1 MAKLKIKVGKVEE
14 FTLGGVT
21 GAHVLVEVRG
31 EDYEKWGLGCITPN
45 EIIDM
50 DKVEDYKRR
59 YRFKQG
65 RWDGDWRND
74 DPIHVEFV
82 QKLLTAANE
91 KLLPYTKALRDND
104 NGSAVRTP
112 D

>member
-1 MAKLKIKVGKVEE
+1 MVKIKAGNVEE
-14 FTLGGVT
+14 FTQGGVT
-21 GAHVLVEVRG
+21 GVCTQVDVRG
-31 EDYEKWGLGCITPN
+31 SEDSETWYLGCITPN

-50 DKVEDYKRR
+50 DELEDFKRR

-74 DPIHVEFV
+74 DPIHVEFM

-91 KLLPYTKALRDND
+91 KLLPYVKALRLND
-104 NGSAVRTP
+104 NGSATRTP